1 MPLTKF
7 SSEFPSAPAAFKR
20 TLEKVTSTGK
30 VTSNHLS
37 QLVDRVRLSPNH
49 LTLGGFEGVRNCCIS
64 IDKILIGQK
73 SSIDN
78 LKFNSLCASVG
89 LSLKKMPPSDLEAL
103 RKEMCEEGNRKTER
117 YKSRLE
123 KALAPKKEAI
133 QKLRALRRTQKEKL
147 ELNLNLLSKEKK
159 ALARQFIDEQQ
170 LWVFQKNSA
179 QMEKYFPGNY
189 REEEVENKW
198 GEIVVERTRIWSSD
212 EIAWLEIGV
221 AWHEYMSLGRRVDD
235 KKSEVEELLLV
246 ETDSLNFPIETW
258 EQKKLLSESDR
269 SRRDTALDN
278 ALKDLIVKRLN
289 AVSKK

>member
-7 SSEFPSAPAAFKR
+7 SSQFPSASAAFKR
-20 TLEKVTSTGK
+20 TSEKVTSTGK
-30 VTSNHLS
+30 VTSNHLI
-37 QLVDRVRLSPNH
+37 QLLDRVRLSPNH

-64 IDKILIGQK
+64 IDKILIRQK
-73 SSIDN
+73 SSMDN
-78 LKFNSLCASVG
+78 SKFNSLCTSVG
-89 LSLKKMPPSDLEAL
+89 LALKKMPPSDLEAL
-103 RKEMCEEGNRKTER
+103 RKEMCEEGNRKTEH

-179 QMEKYFPGNY
+179 QMEKYFPGKY
-189 REEEVENKW
+189 RKEKVENKW
-198 GEIVVERTRIWSSD
+198 GGTIVEITRIRSP
-212 EIAWLEIGV
+212 EELAWLEIGI
-221 AWHEYMSLGRRVDD
+221 AWHDWMSLGRRIDD
-235 KKSEVEELLLV
+235 KKTEVKELSVV

-258 EQKKLLSESDR
+258 GQKELLSESER
-269 SRRDTALDN
+269 SRRGTALDN